1 MGLVPVALPDNVQLT
16 LWMEA
21 AGRGDAWAFRELSR
35 ALGPKMYGLAA
46 RLVNGNNATAQD
58 VVQEVLIK
66 LWQQAP
72 KWESG
77 GSVSAYVSRLVYTT
91 AMDHHRRH
99 GNETDEMPDVG
110 EEETLTGRVFE
121 GEQRRLL
128 LGALQQL
135 PDRQRE
141 ALSLA
146 YFHEYRA
153 QDVALAMG
161 TTEKAVESLLVRAK
175 RALAGILPK
184 ELKGEAA

>member
-1 MGLVPVALPDNVQLT
+1 MPVSAVPAPDNARLT

-21 AGRGDAWAFRELSR
+21 AGRGDAGAFRLLSR

-46 RLVNGNNATAQD
+46 RLVNGNGAAAQD

-77 GSVSAYVSRLVYTT
+77 GSVAAYVSRLVYTT
-91 AMDHHRRH
+91 AMDHHRRN
-99 GNETDEMPDVG
+99 GPVSDEMPEVG
-110 EEETLTGRVFE
+110 EDETMTGRVYE
-121 GEQRRLL
+121 QEQRRLL
-128 LGALQQL
+128 LGALKQL
-135 PDRQRE
+135 PERQQE
-141 ALSLA
+141 AVSLA

-175 RALAGILPK
+175 RTLAGLLPK